1 MSRAVE
7 HTGIDLSMLKKRILI
22 RDLDVEGAARSLAV
36 FGINVSATG
45 KIERREKRHEILLK
59 M

>member
-1 MSRAVE
+1 
-7 HTGIDLSMLKKRILI
+7 MLKKRILI